1 MQTELS
7 QTVLDPS
14 REIIDYGEETSRK
27 AVSDGFSEP
36 SVVTVSLVCIVVIVL
51 YVDNTLN

>member
-14 REIIDYGEETSRK
+14 REIIDYGEERSRK
-27 AVSDGFSEP
+27 AVCDGFSEP